1 MTTPVLRRLVLVLA
15 VSALALT
22 ASACGGSDDGADE
35 SSGTIEIDSVDDVTG
50 ALGADDAPSDV
61 GLGTIAYALAS
72 VLGGEYELENETT
85 IRLLL
90 EGEFESNSVAACA
103 IAGGVVE
110 PGTTVIVEYR
120 DGEMTCAP

>member
-1 MTTPVLRRLVLVLA
+1 MTTPVLRRLVLVIA

-35 SSGTIEIDSVDDVTG
+35 SSGTIEIDSVDDVT
-50 ALGADDAPSDV
+50 GADDAPSDV

-120 DGEMTCAP
+120 DGEMTCEP